1 MELTVAAQ
9 YRATRN
15 VMSTR
20 ALERI
25 DEIQMRD
32 ERIRDVALFA
42 MVVSV
47 VDIGMYIASQRR
59 DARPARN

>member
-1 MELTVAAQ
+1 
-9 YRATRN
+9 
-15 VMSTR
+15 MSTR

-42 MVVSV
+42 LVVSV
-47 VDIGMYIASQRR
+47 VDIGMYIASQRQ

>member
-1 MELTVAAQ
+1 
-9 YRATRN
+9 
-15 VMSTR
+15 MSTR

-42 MVVSV
+42 LVVSV

>member
-1 MELTVAAQ
+1 MTDAAR